1 MHNGMIG
8 ASLAVESVSL
18 CLSREGGLPLLA
30 SSDQGQLNEDLEPS
44 RDHAEVDFSSGPRPV
59 TSHLTTYLIYLALLI
74 IILGISWRDNAFR
87 GEFGNYPDE
96 SAHYVTGLLFH
107 DYFVSLH
114 YLSPTKFA
122 ENFYMHYPK
131 VALGHWPPAFYV
143 IQGIWGLFST
153 SHTSLMVLM
162 AALTALLGLVVYKML
177 TNQVGSLL
185 ALAAALAL
193 ICLPLV
199 QDHTTLVMA
208 DIPLTLFSLVAAI
221 FFGRYLKT
229 EKLKDSLWFGAFA
242 SLAIMTKGSAVA
254 IALLPPIAILVS
266 GKWNVLRKS
275 SLWCSAAIVVAA
287 CGPWYWMTRHM
298 QKGTWVQ
305 SSPTLWYTLST
316 AKFFSFHFFKIVG
329 WPLGSLALLGFIVIL
344 IGLPQFVEQ
353 KTFWA
358 AMIGLLFGFFIV
370 PCVIP
375 VGREE
380 RYFLPAVPAAMAFA
394 AAGISFLGSWLPTK
408 LKPAILSSTFLF
420 IFLLTPFR
428 FQRERNYGFAP
439 IAQTLTSSPQFY
451 NAVILIASDA
461 DGEGM
466 IISEIAM
473 REKRPGH
480 LVLRATKILTTANWT
495 GTQVTVI
502 FQTPEQ
508 VQNYLDSIPVSVVVL
523 DHSASPPGYQLY
535 EGPLEQAIVSHQ
547 DSWKL
552 LGSYSIWR
560 KGIEHSQA
568 ALVYVRSA
576 PAKNASGVIRID
588 MTSMLGKALTLEL
601 GSVQNGDTR

>member
-1 MHNGMIG
+1 
-8 ASLAVESVSL
+8 VSQPL
-18 CLSREGGLPLLA
+18 CRTREGRLPLLA
-30 SSDQGQLNEDLEPS
+30 SLGQDQLNGNFE
-44 RDHAEVDFSSGPRPV
+44 SSGAQAEFDLPSSRRPLR
-59 TSHLTTYLIYLALLI
+59 SHLTPFLLYFILLAAV
-74 IILGISWRDNAFR
+74 LGISWRDNAFQ

-96 SAHYVTGLLFH
+96 SAHYVTGLMFH

-114 YLSPTKFA
+114 YLSPIKFA

-143 IQGIWGLFST
+143 IQGIWGLLFST
-153 SHTSLMVLM
+153 SHTSLMFLM

-177 TNQVGSLL
+177 TNQLGSLL
-185 ALAAALAL
+185 AFAVALGL
-193 ICLPLV
+193 IALPLV
-199 QDHTTLVMA
+199 QNHTTLVMA

-221 FFGRYLKT
+221 FFGRYLDT

-266 GKWNVLRKS
+266 GKWSLLRKS
-275 SLWCSAAIVVAA
+275 SLWSSAAIVVAA

-316 AKFFSFHFFKIVG
+316 AKFFSFHFFKILG
-329 WPLGSLALLGFIVIL
+329 WPLASLALLGFIVTL
-344 IGLPQFVEQ
+344 VGLSQFVEQ

-380 RYFLPAVPAAMAFA
+380 RYFLPAVPAAMAFS
-394 AAGISFLGSWLPTK
+394 AAGINFLGSRLPK
-408 LKPAILSSTFLF
+408 RLKPAILSSTFLF

-480 LVLRATKILTTANWT
+480 LVLRASKILTTGNWT
-495 GTQVTVI
+495 GTQVTPI

-523 DHSASPPGYQLY
+523 DNSVSPTEYQVY
-535 EGPLEQAIVSHQ
+535 EGLLEQAIVSHPN
-547 DSWKL
+547 SWKL

-560 KGIEHSQA
+560 KGIEHGQA
-568 ALVYVRSA
+568 ALVYIRSA
-576 PAKNASGVIRID
+576 PAENARGIIRID

-601 GSVQNGDTR
+601 GSAQNGGTR

>member
-1 MHNGMIG
+1 MIG
-8 ASLAVESVSL
+8 ASLAVKGVSL
-18 CLSREGGLPLLA
+18 CLSREDGLPLVA
-30 SSDQGQLNEDLEPS
+30 SSEQGQLNEDLEPS
-44 RDHAEVDFSSGPRPV
+44 RDPTEFEYPSGPRPLK
-59 TSHLTTYLIYLALLI
+59 SHLTTCLLYLVLLI

-96 SAHYVTGLLFH
+96 SAHYVTGLMFH

-114 YLSPTKFA
+114 YLSPIKFA

-143 IQGIWGLFST
+143 IQGIWGLLFST
-153 SHTSLMVLM
+153 SHTSLMFLM
-162 AALTALLGLVVYKML
+162 AALTALLGLVVYRML
-177 TNQVGSLL
+177 TNQLGSLL

-193 ICLPLV
+193 VCLPLV

-208 DIPLTLFSLVAAI
+208 DIPLTLFSLLAAI

-229 EKLKDSLWFGAFA
+229 EKLKDSLWFGALA

-266 GKWNVLRKS
+266 GKWNLVRKS
-275 SLWCSAAIVVAA
+275 SLWSSAAMVLAA
-287 CGPWYWMTRHM
+287 CGPWYWMTRLM

-305 SSPTLWYTLST
+305 PSPTLWYTLST
-316 AKFFSFHFFKIVG
+316 AKFFSFHFFKILG
-329 WPLGSLALLGFIVIL
+329 WPLASLALLGFVVTL
-344 IGLPQFVEQ
+344 AGLSQFVEQ

-380 RYFLPAVPAAMAFA
+380 RYFLPAVPAAMAFS
-394 AAGISFLGSWLPTK
+394 AAGINFLGSRLPK
-408 LKPAILSSTFLF
+408 RLKPAILSSTFLF

-439 IAQTLTSSPQFY
+439 IAQRLTSSPQFY
-451 NAVILIASDA
+451 NAVILISSDA

-466 IISEIAM
+466 MISEIAM

-495 GTQVTVI
+495 GTQVTAI
-502 FQTPEQ
+502 FQTPEE
-508 VQNYLDSIPVSVVVL
+508 VQKYLDSIPVSVVVL
-523 DHSASPPGYQLY
+523 DHSASPAGYQVY

-560 KGIEHSQA
+560 KGIEHTQA
-568 ALVYVRSA
+568 ALVYARSA
-576 PAKNASGVIRID
+576 PAKNASGIIRID

-601 GSVQNGDTR
+601 GSVQNGGTK